1 LNGTCCCSAIAG
13 PLEDCEAA
21 VALASQSDDLA
32 GVVSDQ
38 LFHEFIVASHCDAHR
53 IGVPDPGTGAALDI
67 GEQKSEGP
75 IE

>member
-1 LNGTCCCSAIAG
+1 M
-13 PLEDCEAA
+13 EDCEAA
-21 VALASQSDDLA
+21 VGLAAQSDDLA

-38 LFHEFIVASHCDAHR
+38 LFDEFIVASQRDAHR

-67 GEQKSEGP
+67 GEQKGEGP